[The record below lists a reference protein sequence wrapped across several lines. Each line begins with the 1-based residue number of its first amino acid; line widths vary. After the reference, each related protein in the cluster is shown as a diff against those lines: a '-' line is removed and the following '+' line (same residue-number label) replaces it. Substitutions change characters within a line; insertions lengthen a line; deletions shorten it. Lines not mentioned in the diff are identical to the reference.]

1 MEAWQKPETVTSWIV
16 IGGFFI
22 VVLLVSI
29 ILLVRSVFKK
39 MVKNR
44 LAEANM
50 RLEHQQELLRTNII
64 IQEKERKRIAAD
76 LHDTLIGKLTLL
88 HMKNQIGNMDP
99 ELHQVL
105 GDSIDTARRIS
116 HDLSPPMLEV
126 TSLPELIEDLI
137 GQWEKFI
144 PLSYTCDIRH
154 EYEHSGEVKIQ
165 LIRIVQEVMNNI
177 RKHAQATKI
186 KVHYR
191 QTEYWLALQI
201 RDNGKG
207 FKSDHRKKGI
217 GLTNI
222 ETRMQYLNGHYHL
235 KSRVDKGT
243 SALFLLNLTKTEST

>member
-22 VVLLVSI
+22 VVLLISI
-29 ILLVRSVFKK
+29 VFLVRSVFRK
-39 MVKNR
+39 MIKSR
-44 LAEANM
+44 LAEADM
-50 RLEHQQELLRTNII
+50 KLAHQQELLKTNIF

-76 LHDTLIGKLTLL
+76 LHDTLIGKLTLI
-88 HMKNQIGNMDP
+88 HMKNQISNNDP
-99 ELHQVL
+99 ELIQLL
-105 GDSIDTARRIS
+105 GESIDTARRIS
-116 HDLSPPMLEV
+116 HDLSPPMLEF
-126 TSLPELIEDLI
+126 TSLPELLDDLV

-144 PLSYTCDIRH
+144 PLSYTCDIRKA
-154 EYEHSGEVKIQ
+154 YEHSDEVKIQ

-201 RDNGKG
+201 KDNGKG
-207 FKSDHRKKGI
+207 FKADHKKKGI

-222 ETRMQYLNGHYHL
+222 ETRMQYLKGHYRL
-235 KSRVDKGT
+235 KSCVDKGT
-243 SALFLLNLTKTEST
+243 SALFLLQLTNPQST